1 MRFTFRSYLQNKLKV
16 STDQKENEN
25 ILAVGKIQI
34 FFDFIIP
41 NKLLTLIKENYEKL
55 GVALKTYWNLM
66 EKSTKFNESI

>member
-1 MRFTFRSYLQNKLKV
+1 MLKDFLLNEQNQEMRFTFRSYLQNNLKV

-41 NKLLTLIKENYEKL
+41 NKLLTLWK
-55 GVALKTYWNLM
+55 
-66 EKSTKFNESI
+66 